1 MSAPRIDLYSDTHTL
16 PTPAMRQAMAE
27 AEVGDEQQFEDPTVN
42 KLCAMVA
49 ELLGQED
56 AVFLPSGTM
65 CNQIAFRVHCQP
77 GDEII
82 LDYTAH
88 PINAEAGGPSA
99 LAQAQTRALHTDLG
113 IFTADQVRAAL
124 RPASGRHTPRSRVLS
139 VENTTNAGGGSVW
152 PIEDIIAVT
161 AVAKEHGMAA
171 HMDGA
176 RLMNAVVESGTSAT
190 EYGRHFDS
198 IWLDLSK
205 GLGCPVGGV
214 LAGSADFIEQAW
226 RFKQQMG
233 GAMRQAGIIAAAG
246 VYALEHNVDRL
257 AEDHENARAFCR
269 DIAQIPGIKLL
280 FDRCQTNLVFFDVS
294 ETGMDAATVAERLR
308 AHDVRMGAMGPHRI
322 RAVTH
327 LDVDAEQLAEAAMAL
342 REVVS

>member
-1 MSAPRIDLYSDTHTL
+1 MAAPRIDLYSDTHTK

-42 KLCAMVA
+42 KLCGMVA
-49 ELLGQED
+49 ELLGQEA
-56 AVFLPSGTM
+56 AVFMPSGTM
-65 CNQIAFRVHCQP
+65 CNQIAFRVHCEP

-88 PINAEAGGPSA
+88 PINADSGGPSA
-99 LAQAQTRALHTDLG
+99 VAMAQTRALHSDLG
-113 IFTADQVRAAL
+113 IFTADQVREAI
-124 RPASGRHTPRSRVLS
+124 RPTRRHSPRSRVVS
-139 VENTTNAGGGSVW
+139 IENTTNAGGGAIW
-152 PIEDIIAVT
+152 PIEDIISVT
-161 AVAKEHGMAA
+161 TVARENGMAA

-190 EYGRHFDS
+190 EYGRQFDS
-198 IWLDLSK
+198 LWLDLSK

-214 LAGSADFIEQAW
+214 LAGSDDFIDRAW

-246 VYALEHNVDRL
+246 VYALEHHVERL
-257 AEDHENARAFCR
+257 AEDHENARTFCR
-269 DIAQIPGIKLL
+269 DIAQIPGIKLI

-294 ETGMDAATVAERLR
+294 ETGMDAAEVAEKLL
-308 AHDVRMGAMGPHRI
+308 AYEVRIGAMGPHRM

-327 LDVDAEQLAEAAMAL
+327 LDVNRAQLTEAAEAL
-342 REVVS
+342 RNVVA

>member
-1 MSAPRIDLYSDTHTL
+1 MAAPRIDLYSDTHTK

-42 KLCAMVA
+42 KLCGMVA
-49 ELLGQED
+49 ELLGQEA
-56 AVFLPSGTM
+56 AVFMPSGTM
-65 CNQIAFRVHCQP
+65 CNQIAFRVHCEP

-88 PINAEAGGPSA
+88 PINAESGGPSA
-99 LAQAQTRALHTDLG
+99 VAMAQTRALHSDLG
-113 IFTADQVRAAL
+113 IFTADQVREAI
-124 RPASGRHTPRSRVLS
+124 RPTRRHSPRSRVVS
-139 VENTTNAGGGSVW
+139 IENTTNAGGGAIW
-152 PIEDIIAVT
+152 PIEDIISVT
-161 AVAKEHGMAA
+161 TVARENGMAA

-190 EYGRHFDS
+190 EYGRQFDS
-198 IWLDLSK
+198 LWLDLSK

-214 LAGSADFIEQAW
+214 LAGSDDFIDRAW

-246 VYALEHNVDRL
+246 VYALEHHVERL
-257 AEDHENARAFCR
+257 AEDHENARTFCR
-269 DIAQIPGIKLL
+269 DIAQIPGIKLI

-294 ETGMDAATVAERLR
+294 ETGMDAAEVAEKLL
-308 AHDVRMGAMGPHRI
+308 AYEVRIGAMGPHRM

-327 LDVDAEQLAEAAMAL
+327 LDVNRAQLTEAAEAL
-342 REVVS
+342 RSVVA

>member
-1 MSAPRIDLYSDTHTL
+1 MAAPRIDLYSDTHTK

-49 ELLGQED
+49 ELLGQEA
-56 AVFLPSGTM
+56 AVFMPSGTM
-65 CNQIAFRVHCQP
+65 CNQIAFRVHCEP

-88 PINAEAGGPSA
+88 PINAESGGPSA
-99 LAQAQTRALHTDLG
+99 VAMAQTRALHSDLG
-113 IFTADQVRAAL
+113 IFTADQVREAI
-124 RPASGRHTPRSRVLS
+124 RPTRRHSPRSRVVS
-139 VENTTNAGGGSVW
+139 IENTTNAGGGAIW
-152 PIEDIIAVT
+152 PIEDIISVT
-161 AVAKEHGMAA
+161 TVARENGMAA

-190 EYGRHFDS
+190 EYGRQFDS
-198 IWLDLSK
+198 LWLDLSK

-214 LAGSADFIEQAW
+214 LAGSADFIDQAW

-246 VYALEHNVDRL
+246 VYALEHHVERL

-269 DIAQIPGIKLL
+269 DIAQIPGIKLI

-294 ETGMDAATVAERLR
+294 ETGMDAAEVAEKLL
-308 AHDVRMGAMGPHRI
+308 AHEVRIGAMGPHRM

-327 LDVDAEQLAEAAMAL
+327 LDVNREQLSEAADAL
-342 REVVS
+342 RKVVA

>member
-1 MSAPRIDLYSDTHTL
+1 MAAPRIDLYSDTHTK

-49 ELLGQED
+49 ELLGQEA
-56 AVFLPSGTM
+56 AVFMPSGTM
-65 CNQIAFRVHCQP
+65 CNQIAFRVHCEP

-88 PINAEAGGPSA
+88 PINAESGGPSA
-99 LAQAQTRALHTDLG
+99 VAMAQTRALRSDLG
-113 IFTADQVRAAL
+113 IFTADQVREAI
-124 RPASGRHTPRSRVLS
+124 RPTRRHSPRSRVVS
-139 VENTTNAGGGSVW
+139 IENTTNAGGGAIW
-152 PIEDIIAVT
+152 PIEDIISVT
-161 AVAKEHGMAA
+161 TVARENGMAA

-190 EYGRHFDS
+190 EYGRQFDS
-198 IWLDLSK
+198 LWLDLSK

-214 LAGSADFIEQAW
+214 LAGSDDFIDRAW

-246 VYALEHNVDRL
+246 VYALEHHVERL
-257 AEDHENARAFCR
+257 AEDHENARTFCR
-269 DIAQIPGIKLL
+269 DIAQIPGIKLI

-294 ETGMDAATVAERLR
+294 ETGMDAAEVAEKLL
-308 AHDVRMGAMGPHRI
+308 AYEVRIGAMGPHRM

-327 LDVDAEQLAEAAMAL
+327 LDVNRAQLTEAAEAL
-342 REVVS
+342 RSVVA

>member
-1 MSAPRIDLYSDTHTL
+1 MAAPRIDLYSDTHTK

-49 ELLGQED
+49 ELLGQEA
-56 AVFLPSGTM
+56 AVFMPSGTM
-65 CNQIAFRVHCQP
+65 CNQIAFRVHCEP

-88 PINAEAGGPSA
+88 PINAESGGPSA
-99 LAQAQTRALHTDLG
+99 VAMAQTRALHSDLG
-113 IFTADQVRAAL
+113 IFTADQVREAI
-124 RPASGRHTPRSRVLS
+124 RPTSRHSPRSRVVS
-139 VENTTNAGGGSVW
+139 IENTTNAGGGSIW
-152 PIEDIIAVT
+152 PIEDIIGVT
-161 AVAKEHGMAA
+161 TVARENGMAA

-190 EYGRHFDS
+190 EYGRQFDS
-198 IWLDLSK
+198 LWLDLSK

-214 LAGSADFIEQAW
+214 LAGSEDFIDRAW

-246 VYALEHNVDRL
+246 VYALEHHVERL
-257 AEDHENARAFCR
+257 VEDHENARTFCR
-269 DIAQIPGIKLL
+269 DIAQIPGIKLI

-294 ETGMDAATVAERLR
+294 ETGMDAAEVAEELL
-308 AHDVRMGAMGPHRI
+308 AYEVRIGAMGPHRM

-327 LDVDAEQLAEAAMAL
+327 LDVNRAQLTEAAEAL
-342 REVVS
+342 RSVVA

>member
-1 MSAPRIDLYSDTHTL
+1 MAAPRIDLYSDTHTK

-49 ELLGQED
+49 ELLGQEA
-56 AVFLPSGTM
+56 AVFMPSGTM
-65 CNQIAFRVHCQP
+65 CNQIAFRVHCEP

-88 PINAEAGGPSA
+88 PINAESGGPSA
-99 LAQAQTRALHTDLG
+99 VAMAQTRALHSDLG
-113 IFTADQVRAAL
+113 IFTADQVREAI
-124 RPASGRHTPRSRVLS
+124 RPTSRHSPRSRVVS
-139 VENTTNAGGGSVW
+139 IENTTNAGGGSIW
-152 PIEDIIAVT
+152 PIEDIIGVT
-161 AVAKEHGMAA
+161 TVARENGMAA

-190 EYGRHFDS
+190 EYGRQFDS
-198 IWLDLSK
+198 LWLDLSK

-214 LAGSADFIEQAW
+214 LAGSEDFINRAW

-246 VYALEHNVDRL
+246 VYALEHHVERL
-257 AEDHENARAFCR
+257 VEDHENARTFCR
-269 DIAQIPGIKLL
+269 DIAQIPGIKLI

-294 ETGMDAATVAERLR
+294 ETGMDAAEVAEELL
-308 AHDVRMGAMGPHRI
+308 AYEVRIGAMGPHRM

-327 LDVDAEQLAEAAMAL
+327 LDVNRAQLTEAAEAL
-342 REVVS
+342 RSVVA

>member
-1 MSAPRIDLYSDTHTL
+1 MAAPRIDLYSDTHTK

-49 ELLGQED
+49 ELLGQE
-56 AVFLPSGTM
+56 AAMFMPSGTM
-65 CNQIAFRVHCQP
+65 CNQIAFRVHCEP

-88 PINAEAGGPSA
+88 PINAESGGPSA
-99 LAQAQTRALHTDLG
+99 VAMAQTRALHSDLG
-113 IFTADQVRAAL
+113 IFTADQVREAI
-124 RPASGRHTPRSRVLS
+124 RPTRRHSPRSRVVS
-139 VENTTNAGGGSVW
+139 IENTTNAGGGAIW
-152 PIEDIIAVT
+152 PIEDIISVT
-161 AVAKEHGMAA
+161 TVARENGMAA

-190 EYGRHFDS
+190 EYGRQFDS
-198 IWLDLSK
+198 LWLDLSK

-214 LAGSADFIEQAW
+214 LAGSDDFIDRAW

-246 VYALEHNVDRL
+246 VYALEHHVERL
-257 AEDHENARAFCR
+257 AEDHENARTFCR
-269 DIAQIPGIKLL
+269 DIAQIPGIKLI

-294 ETGMDAATVAERLR
+294 ETGMDAAEVAEELL
-308 AHDVRMGAMGPHRI
+308 AYEVRIGAMGPHRM

-327 LDVDAEQLAEAAMAL
+327 LDVNRAQLTEAAEAL
-342 REVVS
+342 RSVVA